1 MRRVPPAAQSP
12 RMSNRQTAAR
22 ELAHRSNDG
31 LEVTLL
37 WQPVGDDLTVCVC
50 DEKIGAYFEIHPE
63 PFVALDVFHHPH
75 AYLDF
80 ASVYYEDRRLA
91 A

>member
-1 MRRVPPAAQSP
+1 
-12 RMSNRQTAAR
+12 MSTTYRAR

-31 LEVTLL
+31 LDVTLL
-37 WQPVGDDLTVCVC
+37 WHPEDGGLTVCVC

-80 ASVYYEDRRLA
+80 ADVYYEDRRLA

>member
-1 MRRVPPAAQSP
+1 MTTRH
-12 RMSNRQTAAR
+12 AAR

-31 LEVTLL
+31 LEVKLL
-37 WQPVGDDLTVCVC
+37 WQPADDDLTVCVC
-50 DEKIGAYFEIHPE
+50 DERIGAYFEIHPE
-63 PFVALDVFHHPH
+63 PYVALDVFHHPH

-80 ASVYYEDRRLA
+80 ASVYYDDQRLA